1 MKNEVEE
8 LKGDGGQVQGE
19 ARADDADVSQGPPG
33 VELAAARVGDLEP
46 DTEIQVTDDQRAAA
60 HAMVSAKVDELNN
73 LVTTKAAAAGI
84 TRVDANGIDQP
95 VTAVFHVEPLVME
108 GAEPDKFT
116 CPVCREEFKDSP
128 GVKRHIT
135 RKHGGDATPTAATA
149 AVASEQAPED
159 DGVRPVQRADVTV
172 AAGDKG
178 GFKFGGAQLF
188 DMLAGVLPPPL
199 TDEEQ
204 ALLAMVKVEVT
215 VPDWAGKWL
224 ILAYVFGP
232 RLVSKFKVLK
242 EKFDN
247 DVAAEEAKLAA
258 AKARARAVQRATMP
272 EPPPPAPVAPA
283 EPDPEQW

>member
-1 MKNEVEE
+1 
-8 LKGDGGQVQGE
+8 
-19 ARADDADVSQGPPG
+19 
-33 VELAAARVGDLEP
+33 
-46 DTEIQVTDDQRAAA
+46 
-60 HAMVSAKVDELNN
+60 
-73 LVTTKAAAAGI
+73 
-84 TRVDANGIDQP
+84 
-95 VTAVFHVEPLVME
+95 
-108 GAEPDKFT
+108 
-116 CPVCREEFKDSP
+116 
-128 GVKRHIT
+128 
-135 RKHGGDATPTAATA
+135 
-149 AVASEQAPED
+149 
-159 DGVRPVQRADVTV
+159 
-172 AAGDKG
+172 
-178 GFKFGGAQLF
+178 
-188 DMLAGVLPPPL
+188 MLAGVLPPPL